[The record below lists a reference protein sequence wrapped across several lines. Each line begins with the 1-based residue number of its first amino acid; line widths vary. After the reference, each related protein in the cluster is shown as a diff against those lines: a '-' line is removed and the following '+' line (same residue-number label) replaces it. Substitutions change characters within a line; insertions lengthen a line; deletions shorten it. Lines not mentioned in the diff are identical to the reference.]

1 MILETNDMF
10 AVTWKADKY
19 DKMRI
24 FRKGLWDEKC
34 KQWISKQGDRLL
46 TYFDIDKNDYRTAKN
61 YSIIYDTE
69 SKVQ

>member
-34 KQWISKQGDRLL
+34 RQWISKQGDRLL

-61 YSIIYDTE
+61 YSIIYATE